1 MEVCAKCR
9 WRLQVRGG
17 MRREGSGVEASGVP
31 EIFQTA
37 KCMEEF
43 PGRENNLGKGVRSWH
58 VLGGHLALAAAGE
71 IRVSIVPG
79 EMALTS
85 CPRDSCVPFLFLIP
99 TPFLPGPA
107 CCIAQPRSFYPVV
120 EGH

>member
-1 MEVCAKCR
+1 
-9 WRLQVRGG
+9 
-17 MRREGSGVEASGVP
+17 MRRQGSGVDSGVP
-31 EIFQTA
+31 EIFQKA
-37 KCMEEF
+37 KCVEEF

-58 VLGGHLALAAAGE
+58 VLGAHLVSAAAAE

-99 TPFLPGPA
+99 IPFLPGPTLLYGRN
-107 CCIAQPRSFYPVV
+107 Q
-120 EGH
+120 HNM